1 MTKRHAPL
9 SHITLSGS
17 VPCHTPA
24 GWAPIAQEDDPATTV
39 MTDFRQV
46 VPITIEPHHRLD
58 PALRKM
64 KVAGVRLLLV
74 PNEEDN
80 IIGLITATDILG
92 ERPLKLIEKTRI
104 SRENIRV
111 DMIMTP
117 VEQIE
122 ALRMMTVRHATV
134 GQIVHTMRG
143 LRRRHMLVVESEQG
157 RQQPKIRGLF
167 SASQI
172 SRLLGREITEPEYRA
187 ESLAE
192 ITRGTGEPRL

>member
-1 MTKRHAPL
+1 MAKKHAPL
-9 SHITLSGS
+9 FHITLRGS

-24 GWAPIAQEDDPATTV
+24 GREPLVQEDDPASTV

-46 VPITIEPHHRLD
+46 VPVTIEPYYTIDR
-58 PALRKM
+58 ARKKM

-74 PNEEDN
+74 PEEDDK

-92 ERPLKLIEKTRI
+92 ERPVKLIEETRI

-122 ALRMMTVRHATV
+122 ALRMMTVRHASV
-134 GQIVHTMRG
+134 GQIVDTMQA
-143 LRRRHMLVVESEQG
+143 LRRQHLLVVESGQG
-157 RQQPKIRGLF
+157 SERLKIRGLF

-172 SRLLGREITEPEYRA
+172 SRLLGRDITDPEYAA

-192 ITRGTGEPRL
+192 INRETDKLSP

>member
-1 MTKRHAPL
+1 MTSKHTPL

-46 VPITIEPHHRLD
+46 APITIEPHHRID
-58 PALRKM
+58 PALKKM

-74 PNEEDN
+74 PDEDDR
-80 IIGLITATDILG
+80 IIGVITAADILG
-92 ERPLKLIEKTRI
+92 ERPIKLIEETRI

-117 VEQIE
+117 VEKIE
-122 ALRMMTVRHATV
+122 ALRMMSVRHATV
-134 GQIVHTMRG
+134 GQIVDTMQA
-143 LRRRHMLVVESEQG
+143 LRRKHILVVESKDDEEEEDDQY
-157 RQQPKIRGLF
+157 KIRGLF
-167 SASQI
+167 PH
-172 SRLLGREITEPEYRA
+172 RR
-187 ESLAE
+187 
-192 ITRGTGEPRL
+192 